1 MVLPKLLYVNNPV
14 KTLEKISGIG
24 IDLVDVN
31 KFRKKPFDSNRS
43 FYQKIFSKNEIQYC
57 LKFKNSSEH
66 FAGKFGLKESVKKA
80 ISPKIPFI
88 AIETSHSNSKPIVK
102 INHNSYKKYLIHASL
117 SHEKDFAIGFVI
129 VQKSIN

>member
-24 IDLVDVN
+24 IDLVDIN

-43 FYQKIFSKNEIQYC
+43 FYRKIFSNNEIQYC

-80 ISPKIPFI
+80 ISPKIPFL

-102 INHNSYKKYLIHASL
+102 INHNSYKKYIIHASL

-129 VQKSIN
+129 VQKSTN

>member
-24 IDLVDVN
+24 IDLVDIN

-43 FYQKIFSKNEIQYC
+43 FYRKIFSKNEIQYC

-80 ISPKIPFI
+80 ISPKIPFL
-88 AIETSHSNSKPIVK
+88 AIETSHSNSKPIIK

-117 SHEKDFAIGFVI
+117 SHEKDFAISFVI
-129 VQKSIN
+129 VQKSTN